1 MKKTIFSLSVLLAVI
16 FTFACNNNVTPAPA
30 TQKVILLYGNY
41 SMLSNN
47 TIIEFADGNNKLQLP
62 VSSLLDGKALFGNA
76 ASNKFQGSLM
86 FKNEGTTYAQINT
99 FLKLA
104 GARYSG
110 NKLSPAGTQAIVPPI
125 APPPCGS
132 GGACLGGLLFQV
144 YTLEVPTSSVITTEA
159 TIQGFAQ

>member
-1 MKKTIFSLSVLLAVI
+1 MKKTLFSLFILLAVI
-16 FTFACNNNVTPAPA
+16 FTFACNNNVTPVP

-76 ASNKFQGSLM
+76 ANNKYQGSLM
-86 FKNEGTTYAQINT
+86 FKNEGTTYSQINA
-99 FLKLA
+99 FLKSA

-110 NKLSPAGTQAIVPPI
+110 NKLSASGNASIVPPI
-125 APPPCGS
+125 APPPCGT
-132 GGACLGGLLFQV
+132 GGGCLGSLLFQV
-144 YTLEVPTSSVITTEA
+144 YTLEVPSASVITTEA